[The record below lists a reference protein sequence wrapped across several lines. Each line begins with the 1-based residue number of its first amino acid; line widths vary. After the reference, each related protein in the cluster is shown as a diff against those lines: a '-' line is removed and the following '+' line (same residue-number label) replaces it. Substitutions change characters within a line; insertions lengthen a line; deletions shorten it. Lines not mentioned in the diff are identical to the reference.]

1 MRINEE
7 NRQGRLFQFWKI
19 LLYNNNDIDAGR
31 GNFPC
36 GLFAFLDCEGMDKIM
51 KMIVGLGNIGS
62 RYDETRHNTG
72 FMVVDQL
79 ARDYQLGAFTH
90 LKQEA
95 VAVSGVIDG
104 EKVMLVKP
112 TTFMNDSGRAVGPL
126 VDYYNLDLK
135 DLVVVN
141 DDLDMP
147 VGKVRLKT
155 HGASG
160 GHNGLKSIINA
171 LGTKNFNRVKLGID
185 HPKHGTVVSH
195 VLGKFDKDER
205 PQFDDAVEVAEHA
218 LEDWI
223 KGEDF
228 AQLMNDYN

>member
-1 MRINEE
+1 MLDGESDR
-7 NRQGRLFQFWKI
+7 
-19 LLYNNNDIDAGR
+19 A
-31 GNFPC
+31 
-36 GLFAFLDCEGMDKIM
+36 AFLRERNERTM
-51 KMIVGLGNIGS
+51 KMIVGLGNIGT

-79 ARDYQLGAFTH
+79 ARDYHLGAFTH

-95 VAVSGVIDG
+95 VAVSGVING

-126 VDYYNLDLK
+126 VDYYDIDLD
-135 DLVVVN
+135 DLVIVN

-160 GHNGLKSIINA
+160 GHNGLKSIISA
-171 LGTKNFNRVKLGID
+171 LGTKNFNRVKVGID
-185 HPKHGTVVSH
+185 HPQHGTVVSH
-195 VLGKFDKDER
+195 VLGKFSKEER
-205 PQFDDAVEVAEHA
+205 PKFDQAVEQAEHA

-223 KGEDF
+223 NGGDF
-228 AQLMNDYN
+228 AKLMNAYN

>member
-1 MRINEE
+1 
-7 NRQGRLFQFWKI
+7 
-19 LLYNNNDIDAGR
+19 
-31 GNFPC
+31 
-36 GLFAFLDCEGMDKIM
+36 
-51 KMIVGLGNIGS
+51 MIVGLGNIGT

-72 FMVVDQL
+72 FMVIEQL
-79 ARDYQLGAFTH
+79 ARDYHLGAFTH

-95 VAVSGVIDG
+95 VAVTGMIDG
-104 EKVMLVKP
+104 QKVMLVKP

-126 VDYYNLDLK
+126 VDYYDIDLD

-171 LGTKNFNRVKLGID
+171 LGTNKFNRIKVGID

-195 VLGKFDKDER
+195 VLGKFTQDER
-205 PQFDDAVEVAEHA
+205 PQFDQAVEKAEHA
-218 LEDWI
+218 LEDWV
-223 KGEDF
+223 KGENF
-228 AQLMNDYN
+228 AQLMNEYN

>member
-1 MRINEE
+1 MLDGESDR
-7 NRQGRLFQFWKI
+7 
-19 LLYNNNDIDAGR
+19 A
-31 GNFPC
+31 
-36 GLFAFLDCEGMDKIM
+36 AFLRERNERTM
-51 KMIVGLGNIGS
+51 KMIVGLGNIGT

-79 ARDYQLGAFTH
+79 ARDYHLGAFTH

-95 VAVSGVIDG
+95 VAVSGVING

-112 TTFMNDSGRAVGPL
+112 TTFMNDSGRAVGLL
-126 VDYYNLDLK
+126 VDYYDIDLD
-135 DLVVVN
+135 DLVIVN

-160 GHNGLKSIINA
+160 GHNGLKSIISV
-171 LGTKNFNRVKLGID
+171 LGTKNFNRVKVGID
-185 HPKHGTVVSH
+185 HPQHGTVVSH
-195 VLGKFDKDER
+195 VLGKFSKDER
-205 PQFDDAVEVAEHA
+205 PKFDQAVEQAEHA

-223 KGEDF
+223 NGEDF
-228 AQLMNDYN
+228 AKLMNAYN

>member
-1 MRINEE
+1 MLDGKSDR
-7 NRQGRLFQFWKI
+7 
-19 LLYNNNDIDAGR
+19 A
-31 GNFPC
+31 
-36 GLFAFLDCEGMDKIM
+36 AFLRERNERTM
-51 KMIVGLGNIGS
+51 KMIVGLGNIGT

-79 ARDYQLGAFTH
+79 ARDYHLGAFTH

-95 VAVSGVIDG
+95 VAVSGVING

-112 TTFMNDSGRAVGPL
+112 TTFINDSGRAVGPL
-126 VDYYNLDLK
+126 VDYYDIDLD
-135 DLVVVN
+135 DLVIVN

-160 GHNGLKSIINA
+160 GHNGLKSIISA
-171 LGTKNFNRVKLGID
+171 LGTKNFNRVKVGID
-185 HPKHGTVVSH
+185 HPQHGTVVSH
-195 VLGKFDKDER
+195 VLGKFSKEER
-205 PQFDDAVEVAEHA
+205 PKFDQAVEQAEHA

-223 KGEDF
+223 NGEDF
-228 AQLMNDYN
+228 AKLMNAYN

>member
-1 MRINEE
+1 MLDGESDR
-7 NRQGRLFQFWKI
+7 
-19 LLYNNNDIDAGR
+19 A
-31 GNFPC
+31 
-36 GLFAFLDCEGMDKIM
+36 AFLRERNERTM
-51 KMIVGLGNIGS
+51 KMIVGLGNIGT

-79 ARDYQLGAFTH
+79 ARDYHLGAFTH

-95 VAVSGVIDG
+95 VAVSGMISG

-126 VDYYNLDLK
+126 VDYYDIDLD
-135 DLVVVN
+135 DLVIVN

-160 GHNGLKSIINA
+160 GHNGLKSIISV
-171 LGTKNFNRVKLGID
+171 LGTKNFNRVKVGID
-185 HPKHGTVVSH
+185 HPQHGTVVSH
-195 VLGKFDKDER
+195 VLGKFSKEER
-205 PQFDDAVEVAEHA
+205 SKFDQAVEQAEHA

-223 KGEDF
+223 NGEDI
-228 AQLMNDYN
+228 AKLMNTYN

>member
-1 MRINEE
+1 MLDGESDR
-7 NRQGRLFQFWKI
+7 
-19 LLYNNNDIDAGR
+19 A
-31 GNFPC
+31 
-36 GLFAFLDCEGMDKIM
+36 AFLRERNERIM
-51 KMIVGLGNIGS
+51 KMIVGLGNIGT

-79 ARDYQLGAFTH
+79 ARDYHLGAFTH

-95 VAVSGVIDG
+95 VAVSGVING

-126 VDYYNLDLK
+126 VDYYDIDLD
-135 DLVVVN
+135 DLVIVN

-160 GHNGLKSIINA
+160 GHNGLKSIISV
-171 LGTKNFNRVKLGID
+171 LGTKNFNRVKVGID
-185 HPKHGTVVSH
+185 HPQHGTVVSH
-195 VLGKFDKDER
+195 VLGKFSKEER
-205 PQFDDAVEVAEHA
+205 PKFDQAVEQAEHA

-223 KGEDF
+223 NGEDF
-228 AQLMNDYN
+228 AKLMNAYN

>member
-1 MRINEE
+1 MLDGESDR
-7 NRQGRLFQFWKI
+7 
-19 LLYNNNDIDAGR
+19 A
-31 GNFPC
+31 
-36 GLFAFLDCEGMDKIM
+36 AFLRERNERTM
-51 KMIVGLGNIGS
+51 KMIVGLGNIGT

-79 ARDYQLGAFTH
+79 ARDYHLGAFTH

-95 VAVSGVIDG
+95 VAVSGVING

-112 TTFMNDSGRAVGPL
+112 TTFMNDSGRAVGPI
-126 VDYYNLDLK
+126 VDYYDIDLN
-135 DLVVVN
+135 DLVIVN

-160 GHNGLKSIINA
+160 GHNGLKSIISA
-171 LGTKNFNRVKLGID
+171 LGTKSFNRVKVGID
-185 HPKHGTVVSH
+185 HPQHGTVVSH
-195 VLGKFDKDER
+195 VLGKFSKEER
-205 PQFDDAVEVAEHA
+205 PKFDQAVEQAEHA

-223 KGEDF
+223 NGEDF
-228 AQLMNDYN
+228 AKLMNTYN

>member
-1 MRINEE
+1 MLDGESDR
-7 NRQGRLFQFWKI
+7 
-19 LLYNNNDIDAGR
+19 A
-31 GNFPC
+31 
-36 GLFAFLDCEGMDKIM
+36 AFLRERNERTM
-51 KMIVGLGNIGS
+51 KMIVGLGNIGT

-79 ARDYQLGAFTH
+79 ARDYHLGAFTH

-95 VAVSGVIDG
+95 VAVSGVING

-112 TTFMNDSGRAVGPL
+112 TTFMNDSGRAVGPI
-126 VDYYNLDLK
+126 VDYYDIDLD
-135 DLVVVN
+135 DLVIVN

-160 GHNGLKSIINA
+160 GHNGLKSIISA
-171 LGTKNFNRVKLGID
+171 LGTKSFNRVKVGID
-185 HPKHGTVVSH
+185 HPQHGTVVSH
-195 VLGKFDKDER
+195 VLGKFSKEER
-205 PQFDDAVEVAEHA
+205 PKFDQAVEQAEHA

-223 KGEDF
+223 NGEDF
-228 AQLMNDYN
+228 AKLMNTYN

>member
-1 MRINEE
+1 MLDGKSDR
-7 NRQGRLFQFWKI
+7 
-19 LLYNNNDIDAGR
+19 A
-31 GNFPC
+31 
-36 GLFAFLDCEGMDKIM
+36 AFLRERNEGTM
-51 KMIVGLGNIGS
+51 KMIVGLGNIGT

-79 ARDYQLGAFTH
+79 ARDYHLGAFTH

-95 VAVSGVIDG
+95 VAVSGVING

-126 VDYYNLDLK
+126 VDYYDIDLD
-135 DLVVVN
+135 DLVIVN

-160 GHNGLKSIINA
+160 GHNGLKSIISV
-171 LGTKNFNRVKLGID
+171 LGTKNFNRVKVGID
-185 HPKHGTVVSH
+185 HPQHGTVVSH
-195 VLGKFDKDER
+195 VLGKFSKEER
-205 PQFDDAVEVAEHA
+205 PKFDQAVEQAEHA

-223 KGEDF
+223 NGEDF
-228 AQLMNDYN
+228 AKLMNAYN

>member
-1 MRINEE
+1 MLDGKSDR
-7 NRQGRLFQFWKI
+7 
-19 LLYNNNDIDAGR
+19 A
-31 GNFPC
+31 
-36 GLFAFLDCEGMDKIM
+36 AFLRERNERIM
-51 KMIVGLGNIGS
+51 KMIVGLGNIGT

-79 ARDYQLGAFTH
+79 ARDYHLGAFTH

-95 VAVSGVIDG
+95 VAVSGVING

-126 VDYYNLDLK
+126 VDYYDIDLD
-135 DLVVVN
+135 DLVIVN

-160 GHNGLKSIINA
+160 GHNGLKSIISV
-171 LGTKNFNRVKLGID
+171 LGTKNFNRVKVGID
-185 HPKHGTVVSH
+185 HPQHGTVVSH
-195 VLGKFDKDER
+195 VLGKFSKEER
-205 PQFDDAVEVAEHA
+205 PKFDQAVEQAEHA

-223 KGEDF
+223 NGEGF
-228 AQLMNDYN
+228 AKLMNAYN

>member
-1 MRINEE
+1 MLDGKSDR
-7 NRQGRLFQFWKI
+7 
-19 LLYNNNDIDAGR
+19 A
-31 GNFPC
+31 
-36 GLFAFLDCEGMDKIM
+36 AFLRERNERTM
-51 KMIVGLGNIGS
+51 KMIVGLGNIGT

-79 ARDYQLGAFTH
+79 ARDYHLGAFTH

-95 VAVSGVIDG
+95 VAVSGVING

-126 VDYYNLDLK
+126 VDYYGIDLD
-135 DLVVVN
+135 DLVIVN

-160 GHNGLKSIINA
+160 GHNGLKSIISA
-171 LGTKNFNRVKLGID
+171 LGTKNFNRVKVGID
-185 HPKHGTVVSH
+185 HPQHGTVVSH
-195 VLGKFDKDER
+195 VLGKFSKDER
-205 PQFDDAVEVAEHA
+205 PKFDQAVEQAEHA

-223 KGEDF
+223 NGEDF
-228 AQLMNDYN
+228 AKLMNTYN

>member
-1 MRINEE
+1 MLDGKSDR
-7 NRQGRLFQFWKI
+7 
-19 LLYNNNDIDAGR
+19 A
-31 GNFPC
+31 
-36 GLFAFLDCEGMDKIM
+36 AFLRERNERTM
-51 KMIVGLGNIGS
+51 KMIVGLGNIGT

-79 ARDYQLGAFTH
+79 ARDYHLGAFTH

-95 VAVSGVIDG
+95 VAVSGVING

-126 VDYYNLDLK
+126 VDYYDIDLD
-135 DLVVVN
+135 DLVIVN

-160 GHNGLKSIINA
+160 GHNGLKSIISA
-171 LGTKNFNRVKLGID
+171 LGTKNFNRVKVGID
-185 HPKHGTVVSH
+185 HPQHGTVVSH
-195 VLGKFDKDER
+195 VLGKFSKEEL
-205 PQFDDAVEVAEHA
+205 PKFDQAVEQAEHA

-223 KGEDF
+223 NGEDF
-228 AQLMNDYN
+228 AKLMNAYN

>member
-1 MRINEE
+1 MLDGKSDRATFLRERNE
-7 NRQGRLFQFWKI
+7 RT
-19 LLYNNNDIDAGR
+19 
-31 GNFPC
+31 
-36 GLFAFLDCEGMDKIM
+36 M
-51 KMIVGLGNIGS
+51 KMIVGLGNIGT

-79 ARDYQLGAFTH
+79 ARDYHLGAFTH

-95 VAVSGVIDG
+95 VAVSGVING

-126 VDYYNLDLK
+126 VDYYDIDLD
-135 DLVVVN
+135 DLVIVN

-160 GHNGLKSIINA
+160 GHNGLKSIISA
-171 LGTKNFNRVKLGID
+171 LGTKNFNRVKVGID
-185 HPKHGTVVSH
+185 HPQHGTVVSH
-195 VLGKFDKDER
+195 VLGKFSKEER
-205 PQFDDAVEVAEHA
+205 PKFDQAVEQAEHA

-223 KGEDF
+223 NGEDF
-228 AQLMNDYN
+228 AKLMNAYN

>member
-1 MRINEE
+1 
-7 NRQGRLFQFWKI
+7 
-19 LLYNNNDIDAGR
+19 
-31 GNFPC
+31 
-36 GLFAFLDCEGMDKIM
+36 M
-51 KMIVGLGNIGS
+51 KMIVGLGNIGT

-79 ARDYQLGAFTH
+79 ARDYHLGAFTH

-95 VAVSGVIDG
+95 VAVSGVING
-104 EKVMLVKP
+104 TKVMLVKP

-126 VDYYNLDLK
+126 VDYYDLDLD
-135 DLVVVN
+135 DLVIVN

-147 VGKVRLKT
+147 VGQIRLKT

-171 LGTKNFNRVKLGID
+171 LGTKQFNRVKLGID

-195 VLGKFDKDER
+195 VLGKFSAEER
-205 PQFDDAVEVAEHA
+205 PEFDAAVEQAEHA

-223 KGEDF
+223 NGENF
-228 AQLMNDYN
+228 AQLMNNYN

>member
-1 MRINEE
+1 MLDGESDR
-7 NRQGRLFQFWKI
+7 
-19 LLYNNNDIDAGR
+19 A
-31 GNFPC
+31 
-36 GLFAFLDCEGMDKIM
+36 AFLRERNERTM
-51 KMIVGLGNIGS
+51 KMIVGLGNIGT

-79 ARDYQLGAFTH
+79 ARDYHLGAFTH

-95 VAVSGVIDG
+95 VAVSGVING

-126 VDYYNLDLK
+126 VDYYDIDLD
-135 DLVVVN
+135 DLVIVN

-160 GHNGLKSIINA
+160 GHNGLKSIISA
-171 LGTKNFNRVKLGID
+171 LGTKNFNRVKVGID
-185 HPKHGTVVSH
+185 HPQHGTVVSQ
-195 VLGKFDKDER
+195 VLGKFSKEER
-205 PQFDDAVEVAEHA
+205 PKFDQAVEQAEHA

-223 KGEDF
+223 NGEDF
-228 AQLMNDYN
+228 AKLMNAYN

>member
-1 MRINEE
+1 MLDGKSDR
-7 NRQGRLFQFWKI
+7 
-19 LLYNNNDIDAGR
+19 A
-31 GNFPC
+31 
-36 GLFAFLDCEGMDKIM
+36 AFLRERNERTM
-51 KMIVGLGNIGS
+51 KMIVGLGNIGT

-79 ARDYQLGAFTH
+79 ARDYHLGAFTH

-95 VAVSGVIDG
+95 VAVSGVING

-126 VDYYNLDLK
+126 VDYYDIDLD
-135 DLVVVN
+135 DLVIVN

-160 GHNGLKSIINA
+160 GHNGLKSIISA
-171 LGTKNFNRVKLGID
+171 LGTKNFNRVKVGID
-185 HPKHGTVVSH
+185 HPQHGTVVSH
-195 VLGKFDKDER
+195 VLGKFSKEER
-205 PQFDDAVEVAEHA
+205 PKFDQAVEQAEHA

-223 KGEDF
+223 NGEDF
-228 AQLMNDYN
+228 AKLMNTYN

>member
-1 MRINEE
+1 MLDGKSDR
-7 NRQGRLFQFWKI
+7 
-19 LLYNNNDIDAGR
+19 A
-31 GNFPC
+31 
-36 GLFAFLDCEGMDKIM
+36 AFLRERNERTM
-51 KMIVGLGNIGS
+51 KMIVGLGNIGT

-79 ARDYQLGAFTH
+79 ARDYHLGAFTH

-95 VAVSGVIDG
+95 VAVSGVVNG

-126 VDYYNLDLK
+126 VDYYDIDLD
-135 DLVVVN
+135 DLVIVN

-160 GHNGLKSIINA
+160 GHNGLKSIISA
-171 LGTKNFNRVKLGID
+171 LGTKNFNRVKVGID
-185 HPKHGTVVSH
+185 HPQHGTVVSH
-195 VLGKFDKDER
+195 VLGKFSKEER
-205 PQFDDAVEVAEHA
+205 PKFDQAVEQAEHA

-223 KGEDF
+223 NGEDF
-228 AQLMNDYN
+228 AKLMNAYN

>member
-1 MRINEE
+1 MLDGESDR
-7 NRQGRLFQFWKI
+7 
-19 LLYNNNDIDAGR
+19 A
-31 GNFPC
+31 
-36 GLFAFLDCEGMDKIM
+36 AFLRERNERTM
-51 KMIVGLGNIGS
+51 KMIVGLGNIGT

-79 ARDYQLGAFTH
+79 ARDYHLGAFTH

-95 VAVSGVIDG
+95 VAVSGVING

-126 VDYYNLDLK
+126 VDYYDIDLD
-135 DLVVVN
+135 DLVIVN

-160 GHNGLKSIINA
+160 GHNGLKSIISA
-171 LGTKNFNRVKLGID
+171 LGTKNFNRVKVGID
-185 HPKHGTVVSH
+185 HPQHGTVVSH
-195 VLGKFDKDER
+195 VLGKFSKEER
-205 PQFDDAVEVAEHA
+205 PKFDQAVEQAEHA

-223 KGEDF
+223 NGEDF
-228 AQLMNDYN
+228 AKLMNAYN

>member
-1 MRINEE
+1 MLDGKSDR
-7 NRQGRLFQFWKI
+7 
-19 LLYNNNDIDAGR
+19 A
-31 GNFPC
+31 
-36 GLFAFLDCEGMDKIM
+36 AFLRERNERTM
-51 KMIVGLGNIGS
+51 KMIVGLGNIGT

-79 ARDYQLGAFTH
+79 ARDYHLGAFTH

-95 VAVSGVIDG
+95 VAVSGVING

-112 TTFMNDSGRAVGPL
+112 TTFMNDSGRAVGPI
-126 VDYYNLDLK
+126 VDYYDIDLD
-135 DLVVVN
+135 DLVIVN

-160 GHNGLKSIINA
+160 GHNGLKSIISA
-171 LGTKNFNRVKLGID
+171 LGTKNFNRVKVGID
-185 HPKHGTVVSH
+185 HPQHGTVVSH
-195 VLGKFDKDER
+195 VLGKFSKEEL
-205 PQFDDAVEVAEHA
+205 PKFDQAVEQAEHA

-223 KGEDF
+223 NGEDF
-228 AQLMNDYN
+228 AKLMNTYN

>member
-1 MRINEE
+1 MLDGESDR
-7 NRQGRLFQFWKI
+7 
-19 LLYNNNDIDAGR
+19 A
-31 GNFPC
+31 
-36 GLFAFLDCEGMDKIM
+36 AFLRERNERTM
-51 KMIVGLGNIGS
+51 KMIVGLGNIET

-79 ARDYQLGAFTH
+79 ARDYHLGAFTH

-95 VAVSGVIDG
+95 VAVSGVING

-112 TTFMNDSGRAVGPL
+112 TTFMNDSGRAVGPI
-126 VDYYNLDLK
+126 VDYYDIDLD
-135 DLVVVN
+135 DLVIVN

-160 GHNGLKSIINA
+160 GHNGLKSIISA
-171 LGTKNFNRVKLGID
+171 LGTKNFNRVKVGID
-185 HPKHGTVVSH
+185 HPQHGTVVSH
-195 VLGKFDKDER
+195 VLGKFSKEER
-205 PQFDDAVEVAEHA
+205 PKFDQAVEQAEHA

-223 KGEDF
+223 NGEDF
-228 AQLMNDYN
+228 AKLMNTYN

>member
-1 MRINEE
+1 MLDGESDR
-7 NRQGRLFQFWKI
+7 
-19 LLYNNNDIDAGR
+19 A
-31 GNFPC
+31 
-36 GLFAFLDCEGMDKIM
+36 AFLRERNERTM
-51 KMIVGLGNIGS
+51 KMIVGLGNIGT

-79 ARDYQLGAFTH
+79 ARDYHLGAFTH

-95 VAVSGVIDG
+95 VAVSGMING

-126 VDYYNLDLK
+126 VDYYDIDLD
-135 DLVVVN
+135 DLVIVN

-160 GHNGLKSIINA
+160 GHNGLKSIISA
-171 LGTKNFNRVKLGID
+171 LGTKNFNRVKVGID
-185 HPKHGTVVSH
+185 HPQHGTVVSH
-195 VLGKFDKDER
+195 VLGKFSKEER
-205 PQFDDAVEVAEHA
+205 PKFDQAVEQAEHA

-223 KGEDF
+223 NGEDF
-228 AQLMNDYN
+228 AKLMNTYN

>member
-1 MRINEE
+1 MLDGKSDR
-7 NRQGRLFQFWKI
+7 
-19 LLYNNNDIDAGR
+19 A
-31 GNFPC
+31 
-36 GLFAFLDCEGMDKIM
+36 AFLRERNERTM
-51 KMIVGLGNIGS
+51 KVIVGLGNIGT

-79 ARDYQLGAFTH
+79 ARDYHLGAFTH

-95 VAVSGVIDG
+95 VAVSGIING

-126 VDYYNLDLK
+126 VDYYDIDLD
-135 DLVVVN
+135 DLVIVN

-160 GHNGLKSIINA
+160 GHNGLKSIISA
-171 LGTKNFNRVKLGID
+171 LGTKNFNRVKVGID
-185 HPKHGTVVSH
+185 HPQHGTVVSH
-195 VLGKFDKDER
+195 VLGKFSKEER
-205 PQFDDAVEVAEHA
+205 PKFDQAVEQAEHA

-223 KGEDF
+223 NGEDF
-228 AQLMNDYN
+228 AKLMNAYN

>member
-1 MRINEE
+1 MLDGKSDR
-7 NRQGRLFQFWKI
+7 
-19 LLYNNNDIDAGR
+19 A
-31 GNFPC
+31 
-36 GLFAFLDCEGMDKIM
+36 AFLRERNERIM
-51 KMIVGLGNIGS
+51 KMIVGLGNIGT

-79 ARDYQLGAFTH
+79 ARDYHLGAFTH

-95 VAVSGVIDG
+95 VAVSGVING

-126 VDYYNLDLK
+126 VDYYDIDLD
-135 DLVVVN
+135 DLVIVN

-160 GHNGLKSIINA
+160 GHNGLKSIISA
-171 LGTKNFNRVKLGID
+171 LGTKNFNRVKVGID
-185 HPKHGTVVSH
+185 HPQHGTVVSH
-195 VLGKFDKDER
+195 VLGKFSKEER
-205 PQFDDAVEVAEHA
+205 PKFDQAVEQAEHA

-223 KGEDF
+223 NGEDF
-228 AQLMNDYN
+228 AKLMNTYN

>member
-1 MRINEE
+1 MLDGKSDR
-7 NRQGRLFQFWKI
+7 
-19 LLYNNNDIDAGR
+19 A
-31 GNFPC
+31 
-36 GLFAFLDCEGMDKIM
+36 AFLRERNERTM
-51 KMIVGLGNIGS
+51 KMIVGLGNIGT

-79 ARDYQLGAFTH
+79 ARDYHLGAVTH

-95 VAVSGVIDG
+95 VAVSGVING

-126 VDYYNLDLK
+126 VDYYDIDLD
-135 DLVVVN
+135 DLVIVN

-160 GHNGLKSIINA
+160 GHNGLKSIISA
-171 LGTKNFNRVKLGID
+171 LGTKNFNRVKVGID
-185 HPKHGTVVSH
+185 HPQHGTVVSH
-195 VLGKFDKDER
+195 VLGKFSKEEL
-205 PQFDDAVEVAEHA
+205 PKFDQAVEQAEHA

-223 KGEDF
+223 NGEDF
-228 AQLMNDYN
+228 AKLMNTYN

>member
-1 MRINEE
+1 MLDGKSDR
-7 NRQGRLFQFWKI
+7 
-19 LLYNNNDIDAGR
+19 A
-31 GNFPC
+31 
-36 GLFAFLDCEGMDKIM
+36 AFLRERNERTM
-51 KMIVGLGNIGS
+51 KMIVGLGNIGT

-79 ARDYQLGAFTH
+79 ARDYHLGAFTH

-95 VAVSGVIDG
+95 VAVSGVING

-126 VDYYNLDLK
+126 VDYYDIDLD
-135 DLVVVN
+135 DLVIIN

-147 VGKVRLKT
+147 VGKIRLKT

-160 GHNGLKSIINA
+160 GHNGLKSIISA
-171 LGTKNFNRVKLGID
+171 LGTKNFNRVKVGID
-185 HPKHGTVVSH
+185 HPQHGTVVSH
-195 VLGKFDKDER
+195 VLGKFSKEER
-205 PQFDDAVEVAEHA
+205 PKFDQAVEQTEHA

-223 KGEDF
+223 NGEDF
-228 AQLMNDYN
+228 AKLMNAYNY

>member
-1 MRINEE
+1 
-7 NRQGRLFQFWKI
+7 
-19 LLYNNNDIDAGR
+19 
-31 GNFPC
+31 
-36 GLFAFLDCEGMDKIM
+36 M
-51 KMIVGLGNIGS
+51 KMIVGLGNIGT

-72 FMVVDQL
+72 FMVVEQL
-79 ARDYQLGAFTH
+79 ARDYHLGAFTH

-95 VAVSGVIDG
+95 VAVTGMING
-104 EKVMLVKP
+104 EKVMIVKP

-126 VDYYNLDLK
+126 VDYYDIDLD

-171 LGTKNFNRVKLGID
+171 LELISLTALRSELIILNTAPLLATFLVNSLKKNAQISTKPSLPPNTPSKTGSTAKTL
-185 HPKHGTVVSH
+185 PS
-195 VLGKFDKDER
+195 
-205 PQFDDAVEVAEHA
+205 
-218 LEDWI
+218 
-223 KGEDF
+223 
-228 AQLMNDYN
+228 

>member
-1 MRINEE
+1 MLDGKSDR
-7 NRQGRLFQFWKI
+7 
-19 LLYNNNDIDAGR
+19 A
-31 GNFPC
+31 
-36 GLFAFLDCEGMDKIM
+36 AFLRERNERIM
-51 KMIVGLGNIGS
+51 KMIVGLGNIGT

-79 ARDYQLGAFTH
+79 ARDYHLGAFTH

-95 VAVSGVIDG
+95 VAVSGVING

-126 VDYYNLDLK
+126 VDYYDIDLD
-135 DLVVVN
+135 DLVIVN

-160 GHNGLKSIINA
+160 GHNGLKSIISV
-171 LGTKNFNRVKLGID
+171 LGTKNFNRVKVGID
-185 HPKHGTVVSH
+185 HPQHGTVVSH
-195 VLGKFDKDER
+195 VLGKFSKEEL
-205 PQFDDAVEVAEHA
+205 PKFDQAVEQAEHA

-223 KGEDF
+223 NGEDF
-228 AQLMNDYN
+228 AKLMNTYN

>member
-1 MRINEE
+1 MLDGKSDRT
-7 NRQGRLFQFWKI
+7 
-19 LLYNNNDIDAGR
+19 
-31 GNFPC
+31 
-36 GLFAFLDCEGMDKIM
+36 AFLRERNERTM
-51 KMIVGLGNIGS
+51 KMIVGLGNIGT

-79 ARDYQLGAFTH
+79 ARDYHLGAFTH

-95 VAVSGVIDG
+95 VAVSGVING

-126 VDYYNLDLK
+126 VDYYDIDLD
-135 DLVVVN
+135 DLVIVN

-160 GHNGLKSIINA
+160 GHNGLKSIISA
-171 LGTKNFNRVKLGID
+171 LGTKNFNRVKVGID
-185 HPKHGTVVSH
+185 HPQHGTVVSH
-195 VLGKFDKDER
+195 VLGKFSKEER
-205 PQFDDAVEVAEHA
+205 PKFDQAVEQAEHA

-223 KGEDF
+223 NGEDF
-228 AQLMNDYN
+228 AKLMNAYN

>member
-1 MRINEE
+1 MLDGESDR
-7 NRQGRLFQFWKI
+7 
-19 LLYNNNDIDAGR
+19 A
-31 GNFPC
+31 
-36 GLFAFLDCEGMDKIM
+36 AFLRERNERTM
-51 KMIVGLGNIGS
+51 KMIVGLGNIGT

-79 ARDYQLGAFTH
+79 ARDYHLGAFTH

-95 VAVSGVIDG
+95 VAVSGVING

-126 VDYYNLDLK
+126 VDYYDIDLD
-135 DLVVVN
+135 DLVIVN

-160 GHNGLKSIINA
+160 GHNGLKSIISE
-171 LGTKNFNRVKLGID
+171 LGTKNFNRVKVGID
-185 HPKHGTVVSH
+185 HPQHGTVVSH
-195 VLGKFDKDER
+195 VLGKFSKEER
-205 PQFDDAVEVAEHA
+205 PKFDQAVEQAEHA

-223 KGEDF
+223 NGEDF
-228 AQLMNDYN
+228 AKLMNAYN

>member
-1 MRINEE
+1 MLDGKSDR
-7 NRQGRLFQFWKI
+7 
-19 LLYNNNDIDAGR
+19 A
-31 GNFPC
+31 
-36 GLFAFLDCEGMDKIM
+36 AFLRERNERTM
-51 KMIVGLGNIGS
+51 KMIVGLGNIGT

-79 ARDYQLGAFTH
+79 ARDYHLGAFTH

-95 VAVSGVIDG
+95 VAVSGIING

-126 VDYYNLDLK
+126 VDYYDIDLD
-135 DLVVVN
+135 DLVIVN

-160 GHNGLKSIINA
+160 GHNGLKSIISV
-171 LGTKNFNRVKLGID
+171 LGTKNFNRVKVGID
-185 HPKHGTVVSH
+185 HPQYGTVVSH
-195 VLGKFDKDER
+195 VLGKFSKEER
-205 PQFDDAVEVAEHA
+205 PKFDQAVEQAEHA

-223 KGEDF
+223 NGEDF
-228 AQLMNDYN
+228 AKLMNAYN

>member
-1 MRINEE
+1 MLDGESDR
-7 NRQGRLFQFWKI
+7 
-19 LLYNNNDIDAGR
+19 A
-31 GNFPC
+31 
-36 GLFAFLDCEGMDKIM
+36 AFLRERNERTM
-51 KMIVGLGNIGS
+51 KMIVGLGNIGT

-79 ARDYQLGAFTH
+79 ARDYHLGAFTH

-95 VAVSGVIDG
+95 VAVSGVING

-126 VDYYNLDLK
+126 VDYYDIDLD
-135 DLVVVN
+135 DLVIVN

-160 GHNGLKSIINA
+160 GHNGLKSIISV
-171 LGTKNFNRVKLGID
+171 LGTKNFNRVKVGID
-185 HPKHGTVVSH
+185 HPQHGTVVSH
-195 VLGKFDKDER
+195 VLGKFSKDER
-205 PQFDDAVEVAEHA
+205 PKFDQTVEQAEHA

-223 KGEDF
+223 NGEDF
-228 AQLMNDYN
+228 AKLMNAYN

>member
-1 MRINEE
+1 MLDGESDRAAFFRERNE
-7 NRQGRLFQFWKI
+7 RT
-19 LLYNNNDIDAGR
+19 
-31 GNFPC
+31 
-36 GLFAFLDCEGMDKIM
+36 M
-51 KMIVGLGNIGS
+51 KMIVGLGNIGT

-79 ARDYQLGAFTH
+79 ARDYHLGAFTH

-95 VAVSGVIDG
+95 VAVSGVING

-126 VDYYNLDLK
+126 VDYYDIDLD
-135 DLVVVN
+135 DLVIVN

-160 GHNGLKSIINA
+160 GHNGLKSIISA
-171 LGTKNFNRVKLGID
+171 LGTKNFNRVKVGID
-185 HPKHGTVVSH
+185 HPQHGTVVSH
-195 VLGKFDKDER
+195 VLGKFSKEER
-205 PQFDDAVEVAEHA
+205 PKFDQAVEQAEHA

-223 KGEDF
+223 NGEDF
-228 AQLMNDYN
+228 AKLMNAFN